1 MFWREALFAVD
12 HKTQI
17 AGTPVDEAWT
27 IRGWTLF
34 VVLELLVEYPLGKFV
49 PETDHK
55 HVHGDWILM
64 LDGAWTIF
72 ADTSW
77 QVLLVEATLDVF
89 VLAGSTD
96 VVMVA
101 GEDLSGIFA
110 HYFRAD

>member
-1 MFWREALFAVD
+1 
-12 HKTQI
+12 
-17 AGTPVDEAWT
+17 
-27 IRGWTLF
+27 
-34 VVLELLVEYPLGKFV
+34 
-49 PETDHK
+49 
-55 HVHGDWILM
+55 M